1 MLELGRV
8 DFEVTLTLC
17 RLQWGSCAPCYV
29 PARSNSDGGSCSP
42 RLFSTPLFQ
51 HQSSQDSTSLSKT
64 PLSFILS
71 SQDRCLLSLPL
82 DAKFTPWYYYKKKK
96 GKSTEVTLFH
106 LDFCSSS
113 SSGKTSKEFRD
124 LTVSVIVFLLWYFRD
139 TGCFWSCFCE
149 RSARKTHERFV
160 LAPCADARLLA
171 FCLRATQGTWLKI

>member
-82 DAKFTPWYYYKKKK
+82 DAKFTPWCYYKKKK

-106 LDFCSSS
+106 LDFLLVFFFWENVERI
-113 SSGKTSKEFRD
+113 SGFNCECNCFSALVFQRHWVLLIMFIFARDQRGKCTS
-124 LTVSVIVFLLWYFRD
+124 VS
-139 TGCFWSCFCE
+139 FWH
-149 RSARKTHERFV
+149 RARTHGF
-160 LAPCADARLLA
+160 
-171 FCLRATQGTWLKI
+171 